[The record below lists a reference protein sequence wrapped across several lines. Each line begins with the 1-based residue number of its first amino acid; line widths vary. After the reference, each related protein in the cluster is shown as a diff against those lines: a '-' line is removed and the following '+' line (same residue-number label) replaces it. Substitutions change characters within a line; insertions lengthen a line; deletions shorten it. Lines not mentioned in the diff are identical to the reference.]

1 MESNVIACQI
11 CNVTTQA
18 ENLIENRFLS
28 KFIEEDNSPGTDD
41 ESKETEEEKKCT
53 SCHDNANATSWCVE
67 CEEFICQNCVMV
79 MKILLSSMFI
89 KYISLEITTII
100 LNLCFLKAHQRL
112 KITKDHTIKPKDEV
126 ANDRDNVKKS
136 NKKIPGYLFCT
147 IHPHEQLS
155 LFCQTCDKLTCR
167 DCQLSEHRDHKYKFI
182 HEIATETRASVSTL
196 LKEVR

>member
-1 MESNVIACQI
+1 MIACQI

-79 MKILLSSMFI
+79 MKRILNSMCV
-89 KYISLEITTII
+89 KYIFFRNKIAII
-100 LNLCFLKAHQRL
+100 LNFSFLKAHQRL

-126 ANDRDNVKKS
+126 ANDRDNVKRN

-147 IHPHEQLS
+147 IHSHEQLS

-182 HEIATETRASVSTL
+182 HEIAAETRASVSTL

>member
-89 KYISLEITTII
+89 KYI
-100 LNLCFLKAHQRL
+100 F
-112 KITKDHTIKPKDEV
+112 
-126 ANDRDNVKKS
+126 
-136 NKKIPGYLFCT
+136 
-147 IHPHEQLS
+147 
-155 LFCQTCDKLTCR
+155 
-167 DCQLSEHRDHKYKFI
+167 
-182 HEIATETRASVSTL
+182 
-196 LKEVR
+196 